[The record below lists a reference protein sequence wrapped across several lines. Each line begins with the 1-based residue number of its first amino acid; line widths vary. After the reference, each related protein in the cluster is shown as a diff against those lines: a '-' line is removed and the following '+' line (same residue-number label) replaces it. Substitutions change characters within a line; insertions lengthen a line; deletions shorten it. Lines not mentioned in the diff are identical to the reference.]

1 MEIVSTLIQSIRYS
15 FEAYQCPLQITFRIA
30 FFCLHSFA
38 CSFFPLQIDFRV
50 ISFYLQP
57 YASYFFLLQ
66 TNFLNGDI
74 HRDDIHGVDQLLLR
88 DVEEGSSDAA
98 EEIEPENISLF
109 I

>member
-1 MEIVSTLIQSIRYS
+1 MPVTDNFSDCLLLSALIRM
-15 FEAYQCPLQITFRIA
+15 L
-30 FFCLHSFA
+30 
-38 CSFFPLQIDFRV
+38 FFPLQIDFRV